1 MCKTI
6 VFRVLFSYTMNEI
19 PGRIRLSV
27 KLIRCMHLLQKAKK
41 KNVNIMKMNTMHRG
55 KKSKLSRAH
64 LNYCR

>member
-27 KLIRCMHLLQKAKK
+27 KLIRCMHLLQNAKK
-41 KNVNIMKMNTMHRG
+41 KCEHNEDEYDAQREKI
-55 KKSKLSRAH
+55 
-64 LNYCR
+64 